1 MKKLAELQQ
10 ARASK
15 LDAQKVLI
23 EERKS
28 SEGGVFSEEQKTRF
42 EDLNT
47 EIRNLDTQ
55 IAEEVMVQDASRN
68 AAALAGASFGG
79 SKSSE
84 DSEVRKIKA
93 AASISKAIR
102 MTTTGKQ
109 LDGAEKEMNEVA
121 IEESR
126 KAGVEVPDNSL
137 VNIPMSMLRA
147 TAQTVSEDAG
157 NYGGQ
162 LVVDN
167 APRVQTAFAAKTIL
181 EELGATR
188 LTGLTGGSVPLPVAG
203 NYDFNWLGET
213 EAIVQQKQTFTGPS
227 LSPNRLGG
235 AVDLSNR
242 LLAQSSV
249 NVEGMIRDLLLSGYN
264 RAINSAAIN
273 GSGAANQP
281 TGILNLA
288 GVQQSSTTILTT
300 ATRAMLTEL
309 PALVEA
315 ANAGEGKFLLSP
327 QLKEILQNIKT
338 DAGSGQFLMDAAN
351 MILGFDAVSST
362 LVPELAGGKVLIY
375 GDFSKMFIGEW
386 GSISVLSDP
395 YSAAMNNSVRLIV
408 NAHADVAVAQPTA
421 FAVNKFMTA

>member
-84 DSEVRKIKA
+84 ESEVRKIKA

-102 MTTTGKQ
+102 MATSGKQ

-126 KAGVEVPDNSL
+126 IAGVQVPDNSL
-137 VNIPMSMLRA
+137 VNIPISMLRA

-157 NYGGQ
+157 QYGGQ
-162 LVVDN
+162 LVQDN
-167 APRVQTAFAAKTIL
+167 AARVQMEFAAKTVL
-181 EELGATR
+181 EQLGATR
-188 LTGLTGGSVPLPVAG
+188 LSGLTGGDVPLPVAG
-203 NYDFNWLGET
+203 KYAFNWLTET
-213 EAIVQQKQTFTGPS
+213 AAITPQKALIDGPK
-227 LSPNRLGG
+227 LSPKRLAG
-235 AVDLSNR
+235 AVDISNR

-249 NVEGMIRDLLLSGYN
+249 NVEGMIRDLLLNGYN
-264 RAINSAAIN
+264 TALNTAAIN
-273 GSGAANQP
+273 GSGTGGQP
-281 TGILNLA
+281 TGLLNLA

-338 DAGSGQFLMDAAN
+338 DAGSGLYLMDALN
-351 MILGFDAVSST
+351 KILGFDAVSST
-362 LVPELAGGKVLIY
+362 LVPELAGGKVLIF
-375 GDFSKMFIGEW
+375 GDFTEMFVGEW
-386 GSISVLSDP
+386 GSISVQSDP
-395 YSAAMNNSVRLIV
+395 YSAALNNSVRLIV